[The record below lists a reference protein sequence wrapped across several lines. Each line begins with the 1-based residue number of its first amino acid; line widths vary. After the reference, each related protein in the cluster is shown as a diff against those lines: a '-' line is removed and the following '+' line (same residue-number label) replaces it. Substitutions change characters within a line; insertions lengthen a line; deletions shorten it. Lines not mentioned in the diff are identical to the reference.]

1 MKAKKMANKIY
12 EALPAFLGGKRKMV
26 DIIASHFQGNT
37 IADVFMGGGSVSL
50 KAKEI
55 GKRVI
60 ANDIAYRSKIIGE
73 ALIKNQ
79 RDKIIEQDVY
89 SLFLPARHNR
99 FIEKNF
105 TPRHFEIKTA
115 RFLDLAFANIRKMES
130 IRKKLLELLLYKFI
144 ICQRNFGSFVVGK
157 QDNEM
162 IASGNEIE
170 LLELTASN
178 SRVKK
183 IKNILSHPLPVLMD
197 QREQI
202 NAGIFNNFQE
212 NEVYQMDVF
221 AFLKLM
227 KKRKEPIGT
236 AYFDSPYKNS
246 TEYSGHY
253 EILDQI
259 LEERLDVEIDDR
271 AFNKKDALKN
281 FEKLFSLSEFIPRWI
296 ISMGYNPGSDGGI
309 KGEELLKVVQKFRP
323 AKIYQLNHVWA
334 INNLS
339 GKKQEENVEY
349 LIVTK

>member
-1 MKAKKMANKIY
+1 MASKIY

-26 DIIASHFQGNT
+26 DIISSHFRGET

-50 KAKEI
+50 KVKEM

-60 ANDIAYRSKIIGE
+60 SSDIAYRSKIIGE

-79 RDKIIEQDVY
+79 RDKITEQDVY
-89 SLFLPARHNR
+89 GLFLSAKHNK

-115 RFLDLAFANIRKMES
+115 KFLDTAFANVRKTES

-170 LLELTASN
+170 LLELTASD

-183 IKNILSHPLPVLMD
+183 IKNILSHPLPVLMN
-197 QREQI
+197 QRKQI
-202 NAGIFNNFQE
+202 NAGIFNNFQK

-221 AFLKLM
+221 EFLKLM

-246 TEYSGHY
+246 TEYSKHY
-253 EILDQI
+253 EILDKI
-259 LEERLDVEIDDR
+259 LEERLDVKIDDK
-271 AFNKKDALKN
+271 AFNKEDALKN
-281 FEKLFSLSEFIPRWI
+281 FERLFSLSEFIPRWV
-296 ISMGYNPGSDGGI
+296 ISMGHVPNSGGGI
-309 KGEELLKVVQKFRP
+309 KGEELLRVVEKFKP
-323 AKIYQLNHVWA
+323 AKIYYLDHVWA